1 MAETSVKM
9 SSMLLDRVRRVRS
22 KLLIVAM
29 TQGVSRLVIAVV
41 LLLGGGMALD
51 WALNLSELARG
62 LLLAIY
68 FVVFGVLAGR
78 GILKPLRN
86 QPDDDTVTLMVERG
100 VPEFR
105 SRLIASLQLSRGGLP
120 KGASP
125 ALVSELV
132 RETEEMARPRNFGG
146 VVAVDQMASFVALAL
161 LLCLAGGALFNHFE
175 DSKIYLQRA
184 LLGKA
189 EYPFKTKLTLEKELI
204 AVPRGENVTITAVAR
219 GILPPAGK
227 LFITYDE
234 SADRVERVFPPVS
247 VSKGDENATY
257 QLTEKNVH
265 QSFDFEVVVN
275 DGRAKGRVEVRP
287 RPKVAA
293 LACRQQFPTYT
304 GKEEVDRSPRG
315 LQIGTVLAGSTLKF
329 RVTPTRSV
337 TSAQM
342 RVHYA
347 DGRPDRNATANIVPG
362 KGGEDPG
369 LIEASLKASDSG
381 VQAVSFYMKAEDNIV
396 SRDESR
402 YRLGIIPDREPEVS
416 LLGPPDLDQVTARAF
431 PRIQFAVSDDFGLAK
446 LELRYRVGDNPEGS
460 IDVEHN
466 ATTFDWDFLELAD
479 SPPQGSLI
487 TYQLVATDNNDV
499 TGPGVGRSKESRFE
513 VVSML
518 VKEQALLKRAD
529 RVVNRIKLTK
539 KDQDRAREELLVIL
553 QQIARIRG
561 EQTPPE
567 ESQDK
572 NN

>member
-1 MAETSVKM
+1 M
-9 SSMLLDRVRRVRS
+9 SSMLLERVRGVRS
-22 KLLIVAM
+22 KLLIVAV
-29 TQGVSRLVIAVV
+29 TYGVARLVIAVV

-51 WALNLSELARG
+51 WAVNLSGVERG
-62 LLLAIY
+62 LLLLIY
-68 FVVFGVLAGR
+68 FGVFGVLAGR
-78 GILKPLRN
+78 GIVKPLRN

-105 SRLIASLQLSRGGLP
+105 SRLIASLQLSRGKLP

-125 ALVSELV
+125 ALVRELV
-132 RETEEMARPRNFGG
+132 RETEALAQPRNFGG

-161 LLCLAGGALFNHFE
+161 LLCLAGGVLFNHFE

-184 LLGKA
+184 LLGEA
-189 EYPFKTKLTLEKELI
+189 EYPFKTKLTLENELI
-204 AVPRGENVTITAVAR
+204 AVPRGENVTITAFAR
-219 GILPPAGK
+219 GILPATGK

-234 SADRVERVFPPVS
+234 SADRVEREFPPVS

-257 QLTEKNVH
+257 QRVEENVH

-275 DGRAKGRVEVRP
+275 DGRAKGRVAVRA
-287 RPKVAA
+287 RPKVAT
-293 LACRQQFPTYT
+293 LVCQQQFPLYT
-304 GKEEVDRSPRG
+304 GKEAVDRTLRG

-329 RVTPTRSV
+329 TVTPTRPL
-337 TSAQM
+337 AAAEM

-347 DGRPDRNATANIVPG
+347 DGTDRNATKVRYVPG
-362 KGGEDPG
+362 KGDDDPG
-369 LIEASLKASDSG
+369 RIEASFVASDSG
-381 VQAVSFYMKAEDNIV
+381 VQAVSFYMKADDKIV

-402 YRLGIIPDREPEVS
+402 YRLGIIPDQEPEVS

-431 PRIQFAVSDDFGLAK
+431 PRIRFEARDDFGLAK
-446 LELRYRVGDNPEGS
+446 LELRYRIGENDEQTIGVD
-460 IDVEHN
+460 HN
-466 ATTFDWDFLELAD
+466 VTTFEWDFLKLAQV
-479 SPPQGSLI
+479 PPEGSLI

-513 VVSML
+513 VVSRV

-561 EQTPPE
+561 EQNPSKE
-567 ESQDK
+567 D
-572 NN
+572 